1 MASAFTNYSKHALI
15 KIPKPLRWFLQM
27 RAGPTE
33 QLNSRANQ
41 LARYL
46 RGLGVGRDTLVA
58 LCVDRSMDMVVA
70 LLAILKAGGA
80 YVPMDPE
87 YPKDRLEFMLRD
99 TKAPVLLT
107 QKRITQILPEYPG
120 QCVCLDGDRERIACE
135 SEENFAHEA
144 TADSLAYVIYTSGS
158 TGTPKGVMIRHG
170 SVCNFLASMAG
181 EPGLCSKDTLLA
193 VTTLSFDIAGLEIY
207 LPLSVGG
214 RIVLA
219 SRDVAVDGFRLAG
232 QLSDCGATMMQ
243 ATPFTWRMLL
253 ASGWQGSRELK
264 ILCGGEALSE
274 DLASQLAPRC
284 ASLWNMYGP
293 TETTIWSSIQRV
305 PENIGKISLGRPI
318 ANTQYYVLDGHLN
331 PVPVGVAGE
340 LHIGGA
346 GLARGY
352 LNRPELVS
360 EKFISNPFS
369 KNPKER
375 LYKTG
380 DRVRYLPGGE
390 IEFLGRLDDQVKIRG
405 YRIELGEIEAMLG
418 QHAGIQQAVVL
429 AREDISGRPTTGVLC
444 CCYSRLHPFGKRP
457 AHLSAAKAPRVH
469 GAFDFRVIGIIA
481 ADCQW

>member
-1 MASAFTNYSKHALI
+1 
-15 KIPKPLRWFLQM
+15 
-27 RAGPTE
+27 
-33 QLNSRANQ
+33 
-41 LARYL
+41 
-46 RGLGVGRDTLVA
+46 
-58 LCVDRSMDMVVA
+58 
-70 LLAILKAGGA
+70 
-80 YVPMDPE
+80 
-87 YPKDRLEFMLRD
+87 
-99 TKAPVLLT
+99 
-107 QKRITQILPEYPG
+107 
-120 QCVCLDGDRERIACE
+120 
-135 SEENFAHEA
+135 
-144 TADSLAYVIYTSGS
+144 
-158 TGTPKGVMIRHG
+158 
-170 SVCNFLASMAG
+170 
-181 EPGLCSKDTLLA
+181 
-193 VTTLSFDIAGLEIY
+193 
-207 LPLSVGG
+207 
-214 RIVLA
+214 
-219 SRDVAVDGFRLAG
+219 
-232 QLSDCGATMMQ
+232 MQ

-318 ANTQYYVLDGHLN
+318 ANTQYYVLDEHLN

-369 KNPKER
+369 ENPKER

-390 IEFLGRLDDQVKIRG
+390 IEFLGRIDDQVKIRG
-405 YRIELGEIEAMLG
+405 YRIELGEIEAMLS

-429 AREDISGRPTTGVLC
+429 AREDISGDRRLVSYAVATPGSTVSASDLRTFLLKKLPEYMVPSIFVSLESLPLTANGKLDRKALPAPDQTRSDLSETITPPRTPVEEILAGIWSEVLKLDKVGIHDNFFHSRRPLTP
-444 CCYSRLHPFGKRP
+444 SHPGDRTNAQRFQDGSAC
-457 AHLSAAKAPRVH
+457 AHFV
-469 GAFDFRVIGIIA
+469 
-481 ADCQW
+481 